1 MHAVPDFGLQNV
13 VELVGQLVSNQKARI
28 LVFHHRIE
36 EQEILLALSG
46 QSSIDVALVLAEGS
60 LLDRVGL
67 ERLVVCDFAEGTGF
81 GAAVLAHA
89 GESTEHGVEGRLEF
103 EEVEEVLEG
112 SAELVVFELVVLLEV
127 GVRGAQDEGQ
137 QKQD

>member
-1 MHAVPDFGLQNV
+1 
-13 VELVGQLVSNQKARI
+13 
-28 LVFHHRIE
+28 
-36 EQEILLALSG
+36 
-46 QSSIDVALVLAEGS
+46 
-60 LLDRVGL
+60 
-67 ERLVVCDFAEGTGF
+67 
-81 GAAVLAHA
+81 VLAHA